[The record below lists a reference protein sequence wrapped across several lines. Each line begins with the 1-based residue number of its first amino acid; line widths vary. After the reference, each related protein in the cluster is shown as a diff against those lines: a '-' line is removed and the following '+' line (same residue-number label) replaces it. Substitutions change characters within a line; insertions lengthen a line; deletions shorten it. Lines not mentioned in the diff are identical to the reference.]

1 MFTNH
6 QSPITNHKSQM
17 AKVAAIVLAGGL
29 GTRIRH
35 LYPDLP
41 KAMLPVAGRPWL
53 DWVIIWLSRQGIQRF
68 VLSLG
73 YRGEMVEAHYER
85 NPLPGLELRACR
97 EREPLGTAGGMALA
111 CQLAPWAEVFV
122 VANGDS
128 IVSADIRAPLA
139 EFTACGAPIGLV
151 ALPMDDCGRYGHLEV
166 DASGRLKAFR
176 EKGPGPGLINAGVYF
191 VRRSVI
197 DTMPK
202 VRPLSLEVDLFPELI
217 ARGTEIRVYPCPA
230 AFLDIG
236 TPSSLGVADGFIQE
250 HKDFG
255 F

>member
-1 MFTNH
+1 MNLGGGEGAAT
-6 QSPITNHKSQM
+6 
-17 AKVAAIVLAGGL
+17 AKVAGIILAGGL

-53 DWVIIWLSRQGIQRF
+53 DWVIIWLSGQGVQRF

-73 YRGEMVEAHYER
+73 YLGEMVEAHYGR

-111 CQLAPWAEVFV
+111 SQLAPWAEVFV

-128 IVSADIRAPLA
+128 IVSADIRAPLI
-139 EFTACGAPIGLV
+139 EFTACGAAIGLI
-151 ALPMDDCGRYGHLEV
+151 ALPMDDCGRYGHVEV
-166 DASGRLKAFR
+166 DQSGRLKGFR
-176 EKGPGPGLINAGVYF
+176 EKTPGPGLINAGVYF
-191 VRRSVI
+191 IRRTII

-202 VRPLSLEVDLFPELI
+202 IRPLSLEVDLFPELI
-217 ARGTEIRVYPCPA
+217 ARGTQIRVYPCQG

-236 TPSSLGVADGFIQE
+236 TPSSLGVANGFIQE
-250 HKDFG
+250 HLVRAIA
-255 F
+255 